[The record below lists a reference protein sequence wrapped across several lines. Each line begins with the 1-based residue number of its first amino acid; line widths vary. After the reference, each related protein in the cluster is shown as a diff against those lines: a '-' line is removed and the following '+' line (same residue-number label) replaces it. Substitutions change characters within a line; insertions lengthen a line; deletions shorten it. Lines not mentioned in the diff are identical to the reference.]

1 MSPKSPTLPQ
11 TSLLSNIDT
20 AELIELIKGSVA
32 SAMASVDTL
41 AAQVAGLRQDVAGMR
56 EDVEALKASFTA
68 PVRLPYQAPAPV
80 QRRVYPFLP
89 VFNEP
94 PRYLATEVHGVI
106 PRHVRLT
113 HIG

>member
-1 MSPKSPTLPQ
+1 MRPKPQ
-11 TSLLSNIDT
+11 TPTSLQSNIDA
-20 AELIELIKGSVA
+20 AELIELIKRSVA
-32 SAMASVDTL
+32 SALTSVDTL
-41 AAQVAGLRQDVAGMR
+41 AEQVAGLRQDVANMR
-56 EDVEALKASFTA
+56 EDVEALKASFAA
-68 PVRLPYQAPAPV
+68 PVRLPHQAPAPM
-80 QRRVYPFLP
+80 QRRVYPFIP